1 MPDQIPPDAPP
12 PEPPPKRRLW
22 PWLLLVA
29 GLAAMLGAAVIGT
42 RRVRE
47 SARRDHCK
55 HCLRSVGLA
64 CHIYAD
70 DNDEEFPQNWQQLY
84 PNYVDNTRLLSCP
97 SHPSSYQDFASG
109 KVTERSSS
117 YVLLP
122 GRCAEMPGAFFLIY
136 EKPEN
141 HRWCGFHVVY
151 TDAHVEWWP
160 AKREAEFQKLLAE
173 QRTAVEEW
181 RKAHPP
187 VK

>member
-1 MPDQIPPDAPP
+1 MPDQLPPEAPP
-12 PEPPPKRRLW
+12 PRKNPVW
-22 PWLLLVA
+22 PWALVVA
-29 GLAAMLGAAVIGT
+29 GVAAMLGSAAIGV
-42 RRVRE
+42 RWVRE
-47 SARRDHCK
+47 NARRANCK
-55 HCLRSVGLA
+55 QTLRSIGLC

-70 DNDEEFPQNWQQLY
+70 DNDDEFPENLQQFY
-84 PNYVDNTRLLSCP
+84 PNYVDNAKLFSCP